1 MMSRNLRAGTAAFD
15 GQRVAAVLKRSNIG
29 HHLHQ
34 WQAAQA
40 KTVERSRKAVG
51 DTAQQSLVHLL
62 NRTSFGIAG
71 PDLELALDLG
81 FEGFLEYQLDAE
93 QIDNTFLEEL
103 LVDLFPSLAMSYGEI
118 FDRLSDDDFD
128 PVSELIVAT
137 IARQLFSPRQLFEV
151 MAEFWTNHFNVFLL
165 DGPVQYLKTVDD
177 RDNVRPFA
185 LGRFEDLLRAN
196 ARSPAML
203 YYLDNFS
210 NTRFGPNEN
219 YARELMELHTLG
231 VDGGYTETDVIEV
244 ARCFTGWTI
253 DTRTEEVFV
262 FSEANHDDGSKRV
275 LGVDIPAGGGIEDGE
290 QVLDLLLAD
299 PATAQF
305 LAGKLCRRFV
315 ADQQPEALVSRVA
328 DTFAA
333 SGGDMVPVLRTLL
346 LSDEFRA
353 SENQKFRRPTELVG
367 GMVRSLQPADGSNY
381 FSVIFRQLETLG
393 QIPFFAAEP
402 TGYGD
407 EEGDWLNTNAL
418 LSRWNLGYSIAF
430 GEVPASTRVDS
441 GDGDAGDGRR
451 EPVMADYF
459 AIRML
464 DLLGSARTPAEIVD
478 RVLDQFLHRQV
489 GVSDRA
495 ALINLAAG
503 GQPATVPL
511 SLSNA
516 VAAARAVL
524 ASSLASRYFQNR

>member
-1 MMSRNLRAGTAAFD
+1 MNMMNRAMGTREVAFD
-15 GQRVAAVLKRSNIG
+15 GQRIAAVIAASRID
-29 HHLHQ
+29 HHLQQ
-34 WQAAQA
+34 WRTAQA
-40 KTVERSRKAVG
+40 KRQGPRRKAIG
-51 DTAQQSLVHLL
+51 DSVQQSLVHLL

-71 PDLELALDLG
+71 PDLEFALELG
-81 FEGFLEYQLDAE
+81 FEGYLDYQLNAE
-93 QIDNTFLEEL
+93 QIDNTFLEDL
-103 LVDLFPSLAMSYGEI
+103 LVDLFPSLAMSYAEI
-118 FDRLSDDDFD
+118 FERLEDDNFD

-137 IARQLFSPRQLFEV
+137 IAQQLFSPRQLFEV
-151 MAEFWTNHFNVFLL
+151 MVEFWTNHFNVFIL

-177 RDNVRPFA
+177 RENVRPFA

-253 DTRTEEVFV
+253 DARTEEVFV
-262 FSEANHDDGSKRV
+262 FSEGNHDVGSKRV

-299 PATAQF
+299 PSTAQF
-305 LAGKLCRRFV
+305 LASKLCRRFV
-315 ADQQPEALVSRVA
+315 ADDPPVSLVSRVA
-328 DTFAA
+328 DTFAT
-333 SGGDMVPVLRTLL
+333 SGGDMVPVLRTLI

-367 GMVRSLQPADGSNY
+367 GMVRSLQPVEGSDY
-381 FSVIFRQLETLG
+381 FSVIFRQLENLG

-407 EEGDWLNTNAL
+407 QEGDWLNTNAL
-418 LSRWNLGYSIAF
+418 LSRWNLGYSVAF
-430 GEVPASTRVDS
+430 GEVPASTRVD
-441 GDGDAGDGRR
+441 GGVRDGGR
-451 EPVMADYF
+451 EPVMADFF
-459 AIRML
+459 AISML

-478 RVLDQFLHRQV
+478 RVLEQFLHRQV
-489 GVSDRA
+489 GPADRA
-495 ALINLAAG
+495 ALIALAAG
-503 GQPATVPL
+503 GQSATVPL
-511 SLSNA
+511 SLSKA
-516 VAAARAVL
+516 VASARAVL